1 MALATELLR
10 AAMEDT
16 RRLQGHGDGLV
27 QNASTERPSFQPTQS
42 SESGA
47 SARVDML
54 MSISAMAPHND
65 VSFEELR
72 LREYAEQP
80 LERLRSALAQA
91 VEGVDEAMVQ
101 EAKTLL
107 ATKPL
112 QTAMARREVAW
123 LRAAIEVA
131 EGNADVDRAV
141 VEVSGCSIRTRTT
154 HTYLKVGS
162 TYAHPS

>member
-1 MALATELLR
+1 MVLRTELLR

-16 RRLQGHGDGLV
+16 RRLQDHGDGLV

-42 SESGA
+42 SASGA
-47 SARVDML
+47 SATVDML
-54 MSISAMAPHND
+54 TSISAMAPYKD

-80 LERLRSALAQA
+80 LERLQSALAQA
-91 VEGVDEAMVQ
+91 VEGVDEALIE

-107 ATKPL
+107 ATQSL
-112 QTAMARREVAW
+112 QKAMARRDVAK

-141 VEVSGCSIRTRTT
+141 VEVSGCAAYRIAQYNAMHARCK
-154 HTYLKVGS
+154 L
-162 TYAHPS
+162 